1 MAETADFI
9 AGGVT
14 PRKLLLVAVLAV
26 TLLAVLIY
34 QFGYN
39 QALPI
44 EPRSLVAP
52 PVLGSSS
59 NLDQAERQD
68 KPNYDDSRSTSSLS
82 SNQDT
87 PHNDHREIDKR
98 ITDIDWP
105 EIRLGEILQHNPF
118 QPHISLLPVSKE
130 QISVTSPRKK
140 VHTADPDQIL
150 SRVATLRQQGVQL
163 ILISEKDRV
172 AKIGNLTVHVGD
184 VLNGLRVIDI
194 HPDGITL
201 TRAETGPD

>member
-14 PRKLLLVAVLAV
+14 ARKLLLVAALAV

-39 QALPI
+39 QTLPI
-44 EPRSLVAP
+44 EPRSLVPP
-52 PVLGSSS
+52 PVVGRSS

-68 KPNYDDSRSTSSLS
+68 KPDYDDSRSTSSLS
-82 SNQDT
+82 SNRDT
-87 PHNDHREIDKR
+87 PHNDQREIDER

-118 QPHISLLPVSKE
+118 QPHISLLPVPKE
-130 QISVTSPRKK
+130 RISVTSPREKAR
-140 VHTADPDQIL
+140 TAAPDQIL

-172 AKIGNLTVHVGD
+172 AKIGNRTVHVGD
-184 VLNGLRVIDI
+184 VLNGL
-194 HPDGITL
+194 
-201 TRAETGPD
+201 